1 MPVEPVKF
9 KKKNKL
15 IPIDTVMEDGEPRNN
30 VQIVRAVENL
40 PTHGGRK
47 RSQRM
52 IPTTQEVASYLK
64 NNPKYVK
71 IDEKKK
77 KKIWIMRI

>member
-1 MPVEPVKF
+1 VLVESVKF
-9 KKKNKL
+9 KKKHKL

-40 PTHGGRK
+40 PTYDGRK

-52 IPTTQEVASYLK
+52 IPSTQDVASYLK

-71 IDEKKK
+71 INEKGDEKIWK
-77 KKIWIMRI
+77 KKI